1 MRLPGGR
8 KPTLKKLEGYDN
20 GQQFQ
25 LSVFTINLAVESE
38 EALDVLLRGIPS
50 VKLYGLSP
58 VSFLVESHIRGV
70 PSRSHHQRLVC
81 LGTRF
86 AFGGVA
92 SGRLA
97 ILQSEVV
104 PYMTPHDLIR

>member
-50 VKLYGLSP
+50 VKLYGYLPDHFS
-58 VSFLVESHIRGV
+58 SNLIFEE
-70 PSRSHHQRLVC
+70 
-81 LGTRF
+81 F
-86 AFGGVA
+86 
-92 SGRLA
+92 RLA
-97 ILQSEVV
+97 R
-104 PYMTPHDLIR
+104 TTKDLFV